1 MDAGMTDCTAG
12 AGDLSARVS
21 RYRRLRM
28 EATTRLPSVLQRP
41 GLRKLIKYSMVSLI
55 SVVVSQVVQITTFFL
70 THNGVLSSVVAVAAG
85 TLPSYE
91 LNRRWTWRKSGPSH
105 MWREIVPFWVMSF
118 IGLVFS
124 TLCVYLAEG
133 WAEGQDLTKARTAL
147 LLNASSL
154 AAFGLLWVGKFLII
168 NHLLFHHKHDV
179 SVDDEDDIPV
189 F

>member
-1 MDAGMTDCTAG
+1 M
-12 AGDLSARVS
+12 
-21 RYRRLRM
+21 
-28 EATTRLPSVLQRP
+28 PSVLQRP
-41 GLRKLIKYSMVSLI
+41 GLRKLVKYSMVSLI
-55 SVVVSQVVQITTFFL
+55 SVVVSQVVQFATFYL

-85 TLPSYE
+85 TVPSYE

-124 TLCVYLAEG
+124 TACVYGAEK
-133 WAEGQDLTKARTAL
+133 WAENRDISKAKTAL
-147 LLNASSL
+147 LLNATSL

-168 NHLLFHHKHDV
+168 NHLLFHRDHHAGIE
-179 SVDDEDDIPV
+179 DDDDIPV